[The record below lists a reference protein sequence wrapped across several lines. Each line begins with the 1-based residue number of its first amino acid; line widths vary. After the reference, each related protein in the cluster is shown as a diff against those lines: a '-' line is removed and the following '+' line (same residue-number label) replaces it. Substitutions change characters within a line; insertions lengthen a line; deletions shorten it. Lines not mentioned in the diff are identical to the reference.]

1 MKLNNFQAVN
11 TDYTQT
17 TKIKTSRSQE
27 NSVRYAQEKNITT
40 LAQQNIVNNYFETF
54 DESYSEIAIKN
65 LISVYLQ
72 PAYTLPE
79 VHDYKTLSS
88 KAEELLNFSLTI

>member
-17 TKIKTSRSQE
+17 TKIKAARSQE
-27 NSVRYAQEKNITT
+27 NSVRYAHEKDITT
-40 LAQQNIVNNYFETF
+40 LAQQNIINNYFETF
-54 DESYSEIAIKN
+54 NESYSEVAIKN
-65 LISVYLQ
+65 LISVHLQ
-72 PAYTLPE
+72 PSYTLPE
-79 VHDYKTLSS
+79 VHDYKTLST